1 MTDKTARIRIAG
13 MNRCARAESD
23 SNRNGKMQDA
33 RIIGQSW
40 SLDNGERSGGSNSRE
55 SSVELSITVRATPAP
70 SIYVFM

>member
-1 MTDKTARIRIAG
+1 
-13 MNRCARAESD
+13 
-23 SNRNGKMQDA
+23 MQDA